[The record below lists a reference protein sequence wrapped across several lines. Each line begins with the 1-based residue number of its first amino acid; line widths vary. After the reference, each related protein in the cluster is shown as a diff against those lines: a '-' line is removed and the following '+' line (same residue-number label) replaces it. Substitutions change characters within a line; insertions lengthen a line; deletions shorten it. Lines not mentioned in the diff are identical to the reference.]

1 MITGRTV
8 LISEKLLKPLKL
20 SKNSI
25 KTNKDPLEYIRID
38 KKKEDE
44 RKKIDWEI
52 LKILFNDCDMFKEQV
67 GQYRDGSN
75 RVET

>member
-38 KKKEDE
+38 KKRR
-44 RKKIDWEI
+44 RKKKDRLGDIKDPFQR
-52 LKILFNDCDMFKEQV
+52 L
-67 GQYRDGSN
+67 
-75 RVET
+75 